1 MMLSCSSNIAR
12 PNKRNWDGEQ
22 QRNMATFETQEK
34 KVEEKIA
41 FPFYTSKYKTQ
52 KDWLEKTISP
62 QLGGKDRSAA
72 PSNS

>member
-1 MMLSCSSNIAR
+1 
-12 PNKRNWDGEQ
+12 
-22 QRNMATFETQEK
+22 MATFETQEK